1 LGIPAEISA
10 HERAHRLDSLVLGLD
25 PGAVG
30 GRRRCPHALRAE
42 RGRGAAGDDLAWIQA
57 EHERVQAM
65 RSLMSGDLR
74 WDPEPIPDVRVP
86 AGRLRVEGTSLDA
99 ASLLSF
105 AILLRSSRRTIAAL
119 RDDKR
124 PAIARAVLDGFIP
137 RLLSAQPVE
146 RAIEKAVSEDGEIRD
161 DASSTLRRL
170 RRELRSAEESL
181 LGVLENAMR
190 SLAPHQQV
198 ADMSVTIRNGR
209 YVIPVRRDAR
219 NVIRGLVH
227 DTSATGATLF
237 VEPPAAIEAGNRI
250 RGLQGEELREIDKIL
265 RELTERVRPLAAQ
278 IVSALDA
285 LVELDSLYARARF
298 AAEFECAA
306 AEIAA
311 ESEGF
316 SIVAGRH
323 PLLLAQRIDV
333 VPFNLEMEP
342 SERTLLLSGPN
353 TGGKTVLLKA
363 VGLFSAM
370 VQSGIPAPV
379 AAGSRV
385 ALFDD
390 LFADIGDEQSIAA
403 SLSTFS
409 AHVKNLAEILRG
421 ATPRSLVLIDELGS
435 GTDPME
441 GAALGG
447 AILEELTRRGTF
459 TLATTHLGA
468 LKELATSVPG
478 VVNASL
484 EFDAARLAPTYR
496 LVKGIPGRSYGLS
509 IARRLDLPGN
519 VLDAAEERLPK
530 GERDTNAL
538 LTELQERDAKLAERD
553 RETQEI
559 AAEARERLANVAA
572 RERLVRERERE
583 LEKESR
589 SAARKHLL
597 DARAAVEETIRE
609 LRATSAAAVED
620 AARLA
625 RRNIEQLAGQEA
637 AAIEMLASEDA
648 GGEAQPGRPA
658 GAPEPGDLVELG
670 TFAGRTA
677 KLLELREDEAVVALG
692 SIKLNVPRESIR
704 RAAIQL
710 VAGEKVPL
718 RGEIPEVHASTDVDL
733 RGLRASEVEE
743 VVMQAVDSAVLAD
756 LKVLRIIHGK
766 GTGALRERVNEM
778 LKKEPRVSGFRLG
791 AWNEGGTGVTIAELA

>member
-1 LGIPAEISA
+1 MNLHGLSVVEFPAVLEVVAGRASSMLGADRV
-10 HERAHRLDSLVLGLD
+10 RASSPSTDRT
-25 PGAVG
+25 
-30 GRRRCPHALRAE
+30 
-42 RGRGAAGDDLAWIQA
+42 WIQA

-65 RSLMSGDLR
+65 RSLMTGEPR
-74 WDPEPIPDVRVP
+74 WDPEPIPDVRVA

-99 ASLLSF
+99 ASLLSV
-105 AILLRSSRRTIAAL
+105 AILLRSSRRAMAAL

-124 PAIARAVLDGFIP
+124 PAIARAVLGGFVA
-137 RLLSAQPVE
+137 RLVSAQPVE
-146 RAIEKAVSEDGEIRD
+146 SAIEKAVSEDGEIRD
-161 DASSTLRRL
+161 DASPTLRRI
-170 RRELRSAEESL
+170 RRELRAAEEGL
-181 LGVLENAMR
+181 LGVLESAMR

-250 RGLQGEELREIDKIL
+250 RELQGEELREIDKIL

-278 IVSALDA
+278 IASALDA

-298 AAEFECAA
+298 AAEFECAV

-333 VPFNLEMEP
+333 VPFSLTIEP
-342 SERTLLLSGPN
+342 DERTLLLSGPN

-363 VGLFSAM
+363 MGLFSAM

-379 AAGSRV
+379 ADGSRV

-459 TLATTHLGA
+459 TLTTTHLGA

-509 IARRLDLPGN
+509 IARRLNLPAN

-538 LTELQERDAKLAERD
+538 LAELQERDAKLAVRD
-553 RETQEI
+553 RETQDI
-559 AAEARERLANVAA
+559 AAEARERLANVTA
-572 RERLVRERERE
+572 REQRVRERERE
-583 LEKESR
+583 IEKESR
-589 SAARKHLL
+589 STARKHLL

-625 RRNIEQLAGQEA
+625 RRNIEQLAGEEA
-637 AAIEMLASEDA
+637 AALERLASEDA
-648 GGEAQPGRPA
+648 GGGAQPGRPA
-658 GAPEPGDLVELG
+658 GTPEPGDLVELD

-710 VAGEKVPL
+710 VASEKVPM
-718 RGEIPEVHASTDVDL
+718 RGDIPEVHASTEVDL
-733 RGLRASEVEE
+733 RGLRANEVEE

-778 LKKEPRVSGFRLG
+778 LKKEPRVAGFRLG
-791 AWNEGGTGVTIAELA
+791 AWNEGGAGVTIAELA

>member
-1 LGIPAEISA
+1 MNL
-10 HERAHRLDSLVLGLD
+10 
-25 PGAVG
+25 
-30 GRRRCPHALRAE
+30 HALSVVEFPAVLEVVAGRASSTLGA
-42 RGRGAAGDDLAWIQA
+42 GRVRSALPSADHDWINA

-65 RSLMSGDLR
+65 RTLATGEAR
-74 WDPEPIPDVRVP
+74 WDPEPIPDVRSSTE
-86 AGRLRVEGTSLDA
+86 RLRVPGTSLEA
-99 ASLLSF
+99 GSLLSL

-124 PAIARAVLDGFIP
+124 PAVARALLSGFTD
-137 RLLSAQPVE
+137 RLVSAQP
-146 RAIEKAVSEDGEIRD
+146 AEKAVEKAIAEDGEVRD
-161 DASSTLRRL
+161 DASPMLRRV

-181 LGVLENAMR
+181 FGVLENAMR
-190 SLAPHQQV
+190 TLAPHQQV
-198 ADMSVTIRNGR
+198 PDMSVTIRNGR

-227 DTSATGATLF
+227 DTSSTGATLF

-250 RGLQGEELREIDKIL
+250 RELRGEDLREIDRIL
-265 RELTERVRPLAAQ
+265 RELTEHMRPLGGA
-278 IVSALDA
+278 IDSALEA

-298 AAEFECAA
+298 GADFECAIPA
-306 AEIAA
+306 IAG

-316 SIVAGRH
+316 SIRAGRH
-323 PLLLAQRIDV
+323 PLLLAQQIDV
-333 VPFNLEMEP
+333 VPFDLEM
-342 SERTLLLSGPN
+342 SGDERTLLLSGPN

-363 VGLFSAM
+363 IGLFSAM
-370 VQSGIPAPV
+370 VQAGIPAPV
-379 AAGSRV
+379 GAGSRV
-385 ALFDD
+385 AVFDD

-409 AHVKNLAEILRG
+409 AHVRNLAEILRA
-421 ATPRSLVLIDELGS
+421 ATARSLVLIDELGS

-509 IARRLDLPGN
+509 IARRLNLPAN

-530 GERDTNAL
+530 GERDSNAL
-538 LTELQERDAKLAERD
+538 LTELQERDARLAD
-553 RETQEI
+553 RERESAEI
-559 AAEARERLANVAA
+559 AAETSERAAKVAERERK
-572 RERLVRERERE
+572 VRERERDAE
-583 LEKESR
+583 RESR
-589 SAARKHLL
+589 NAARKHLL
-597 DARAAVEETIRE
+597 DARAAIEETIRA
-609 LRATSAAAVED
+609 LKTTSAAAVED
-620 AARLA
+620 AARNA
-625 RRNIEQLAGQEA
+625 RRNIEQLASDEA
-637 AAIEMLASEDA
+637 AALERLDEDRDSLDSQAGKAIEE
-648 GGEAQPGRPA
+648 PR
-658 GAPEPGDLVELG
+658 PGDIVELG
-670 TFAGRTA
+670 SFGGRAA
-677 KLLELREDEAVVALG
+677 KLLELRDDEAVVTLG
-692 SIKLNVPRESIR
+692 SIKMNVPRESIR
-704 RAAIQL
+704 RAPMQL
-710 VAGEKVPL
+710 VPPGKVAL
-718 RGEIPEVHASTDVDL
+718 RGDIPEMHASTEVDL

-743 VVMQAVDSAVLAD
+743 IVMQAVDSAVLAD

-778 LKKEPRVSGFRLG
+778 LQKEPRVTSYRLG
-791 AWNEGGTGVTIAELA
+791 AWNEGGAGVTIAELA

>member
-1 LGIPAEISA
+1 MNLHGLSVVEFPAVLEVVAGRASSSMGS
-10 HERAHRLDSLVLGLD
+10 ERV
-25 PGAVG
+25 
-30 GRRRCPHALRAE
+30 RASSPS
-42 RGRGAAGDDLAWIQA
+42 GDRAWINA

-65 RSLMSGDLR
+65 RAMLAGELR
-74 WDPEPIPDVRVP
+74 WDPEPIPDVRG
-86 AGRLRVEGTSLDA
+86 AAERLRVAGTSLEA
-99 ASLLSF
+99 QSLLSL
-105 AILLRSSRRTIAAL
+105 AILLRSSRRTMAAL
-119 RDDKR
+119 KDDKR
-124 PAIARAVLDGFIP
+124 PAIARAVLGKFNA
-137 RLLSAQPVE
+137 RLISAQPEESAV
-146 RAIEKAVSEDGEIRD
+146 EKAISEDGEVRD
-161 DASSTLRRL
+161 DASPALRRI

-181 LGVLENAMR
+181 FGVLENAMR

-250 RGLQGEELREIDKIL
+250 RELQGEELREIDRIL
-265 RELTERVRPLAAQ
+265 RELTERVRPLGPAVAD
-278 IVSALDA
+278 ALDA

-298 AAEFECAA
+298 SAEFGCAI

-316 SIVAGRH
+316 AIVQGRH
-323 PLLLAQRIDV
+323 PLLLAQRLDV
-333 VPFNLEMEP
+333 VPFDLEMAPDEK
-342 SERTLLLSGPN
+342 TLLLSGPN

-363 VGLFSAM
+363 IGLFSAM
-370 VQSGIPAPV
+370 VQAGIPAPV

-421 ATPRSLVLIDELGS
+421 ATARSLVLIDELGS

-484 EFDAARLAPTYR
+484 EFDAALLAPTYR

-509 IARRLDLPGN
+509 IARRLNLPAS
-519 VLDAAEERLPK
+519 VLDAAEERLPRA
-530 GERDTNAL
+530 ERDTNAL
-538 LTELQERDAKLAERD
+538 LAELQERDAKLAERD
-553 RETQEI
+553 RETQEM
-559 AAEARERLANVAA
+559 AEEARERLANLAA
-572 RERLVRERERE
+572 REKRVREREVAVER
-583 LEKESR
+583 ESR

-597 DARAAVEETIRE
+597 DARAAVEDTIRE
-609 LRATSAAAVED
+609 LKATSVAAVED

-625 RRNIEQLAGQEA
+625 RRNIEQLAGDEA
-637 AAIEMLASEDA
+637 AALEKLDESEASPEGA
-648 GGEAQPGRPA
+648 RGRPA
-658 GAPEPGDLVELG
+658 EAAAPGDMVELD
-670 TFAGRTA
+670 TFGGRTA
-677 KLLELREDEAVVALG
+677 RLLELRDDDAVVALG
-692 SIKLNVPRESIR
+692 SIKLNVPRGSIR

-710 VAGEKVPL
+710 VPAEKVPI
-718 RGEIPEVHASTDVDL
+718 RGDIPEVHASTEVDL

-766 GTGALRERVNEM
+766 GTGALRERVDEM
-778 LKKEPRVSGFRLG
+778 LRKEPRVSGFRLG
-791 AWNEGGTGVTIAELA
+791 AWNEGGAGVTIAELA

>member
-1 LGIPAEISA
+1 VNLHGLSVVEFPAVLDVVAGRASSALG
-10 HERAHRLDSLVLGLD
+10 
-25 PGAVG
+25 
-30 GRRRCPHALRAE
+30 AE
-42 RGRGAAGDDLAWIQA
+42 RVRASSPSADRAWIQG

-86 AGRLRVEGTSLDA
+86 VGRLRVEGTLLAA

-146 RAIEKAVSEDGEIRD
+146 SAIEKAVSEDGEIKD
-161 DASSTLRRL
+161 DASPTLRRL

-227 DTSATGATLF
+227 DTSATGGTLF

-250 RGLQGEELREIDKIL
+250 RELQGEELREIDKIL

-278 IVSALDA
+278 IASALDA

-298 AAEFECAA
+298 ATEFECAA
-306 AEIAA
+306 AEIAG
-311 ESEGF
+311 EGDGF
-316 SIVAGRH
+316 ALVAGRH

-342 SERTLLLSGPN
+342 AERTLLLSGPN

-370 VQSGIPAPV
+370 VQSGVPAPV

-385 ALFDD
+385 PLFDD

-435 GTDPME
+435 GTDPLE

-553 RETQEI
+553 RETAEI

-572 RERLVRERERE
+572 RERRVRERERE
-583 LEKESR
+583 AEKESR
-589 SAARKHLL
+589 SAARRHLL
-597 DARAAVEETIRE
+597 EARAAVEDTIRE
-609 LRATSAAAVED
+609 LRATSDATLED

-625 RRNIEQLAGQEA
+625 RRTIEQLAGEEA
-637 AAIEMLASEDA
+637 AALERLTDESAA
-648 GGEAQPGRPA
+648 GDVQRSKPA
-658 GAPEPGDLVELG
+658 GTPEPGDLVELD

-692 SIKLNVPRESIR
+692 SIKLNVPRGSIR

-710 VAGEKVPL
+710 VASEKVPL
-718 RGEIPEVHASTDVDL
+718 RGDIPEVHASTEVDL

-778 LKKEPRVSGFRLG
+778 LKKEPRVAGFRLG

>member
-1 LGIPAEISA
+1 MNLHGLSVVEFPAVLEVVAGRASSALG
-10 HERAHRLDSLVLGLD
+10 
-25 PGAVG
+25 
-30 GRRRCPHALRAE
+30 AE
-42 RGRGAAGDDLAWIQA
+42 RVRESSPSADRDWIQA

-65 RSLMSGDLR
+65 RSLMTGELR

-86 AGRLRVEGTSLDA
+86 AERLRVTGTSLDA
-99 ASLLSF
+99 ASLLSV
-105 AILLRSSRRTIAAL
+105 AILLRSSRRTMAAL

-124 PAIARAVLDGFIP
+124 PAIASAVLGGFVA
-137 RLLSAQPVE
+137 RLVSAQSVE
-146 RAIEKAVSEDGEIRD
+146 SAIEKAISEDGEIRD
-161 DASSTLRRL
+161 DASTTLRRL

-181 LGVLENAMR
+181 LGVLESAMR

-198 ADMSVTIRNGR
+198 PDMSVTIRNGR

-250 RGLQGEELREIDKIL
+250 RELQGEELREIDRIL
-265 RELTERVRPLAAQ
+265 RDLTERVRPLAAQ
-278 IVSALDA
+278 IASALDA

-298 AAEFECAA
+298 AAEFECAV

-333 VPFNLEMEP
+333 VPFDLEMEP
-342 SERTLLLSGPN
+342 DERTLLLSGPN

-379 AAGSRV
+379 ADGSRV

-459 TLATTHLGA
+459 TLTTTHLGA

-509 IARRLDLPGN
+509 IARRLNLPAN

-572 RERLVRERERE
+572 REGRVRERERE
-583 LEKESR
+583 IEKESR

-625 RRNIEQLAGQEA
+625 RRNIEQLAGEEA
-637 AAIEMLASEDA
+637 AALDRLASEDA
-648 GGEAQPGRPA
+648 GGEARPGRPA
-658 GAPEPGDLVELG
+658 GAPEVGDLVELD

-677 KLLELREDEAVVALG
+677 RLLELREDEAVVALG

-710 VAGEKVPL
+710 VASEKLPV
-718 RGEIPEVHASTDVDL
+718 RGDIPEVHASTEVDL
-733 RGLRASEVEE
+733 RGLRANEVEE

>member
-1 LGIPAEISA
+1 
-10 HERAHRLDSLVLGLD
+10 
-25 PGAVG
+25 
-30 GRRRCPHALRAE
+30 
-42 RGRGAAGDDLAWIQA
+42 
-57 EHERVQAM
+57 
-65 RSLMSGDLR
+65 
-74 WDPEPIPDVRVP
+74 
-86 AGRLRVEGTSLDA
+86 
-99 ASLLSF
+99 
-105 AILLRSSRRTIAAL
+105 
-119 RDDKR
+119 
-124 PAIARAVLDGFIP
+124 
-137 RLLSAQPVE
+137 
-146 RAIEKAVSEDGEIRD
+146 
-161 DASSTLRRL
+161 
-170 RRELRSAEESL
+170 
-181 LGVLENAMR
+181 
-190 SLAPHQQV
+190 
-198 ADMSVTIRNGR
+198 
-209 YVIPVRRDAR
+209 
-219 NVIRGLVH
+219 
-227 DTSATGATLF
+227 
-237 VEPPAAIEAGNRI
+237 
-250 RGLQGEELREIDKIL
+250 EIDKIL

-278 IVSALDA
+278 VVSALDA

-298 AAEFECAA
+298 AAEFDCAA
-306 AEIAA
+306 AEIAG

-342 SERTLLLSGPN
+342 DERTLLLSGPN

-379 AAGSRV
+379 ADGSRV

-553 RETQEI
+553 AETAEI

-572 RERLVRERERE
+572 REGRVRERERE
-583 LEKESR
+583 IEKESR

-625 RRNIEQLAGQEA
+625 RRNIEQLAGEEA
-637 AAIEMLASEDA
+637 AALERLASEGA
-648 GGEAQPGRPA
+648 GGDARPGRPA
-658 GAPEPGDLVELG
+658 SAPEPGDLVELD

-677 KLLELREDEAVVALG
+677 KLLELREDEALVALG
-692 SIKLNVPRESIR
+692 SIK
-704 RAAIQL
+704 
-710 VAGEKVPL
+710 
-718 RGEIPEVHASTDVDL
+718 
-733 RGLRASEVEE
+733 
-743 VVMQAVDSAVLAD
+743 
-756 LKVLRIIHGK
+756 
-766 GTGALRERVNEM
+766 
-778 LKKEPRVSGFRLG
+778 
-791 AWNEGGTGVTIAELA
+791 

>member
-1 LGIPAEISA
+1 NLHGLSVVEFPAVLEVVAGRASSALGADRVRSSSPSA
-10 HERAHRLDSLVLGLD
+10 DRS
-25 PGAVG
+25 
-30 GRRRCPHALRAE
+30 
-42 RGRGAAGDDLAWIQA
+42 WIHA

-65 RSLMSGDLR
+65 RALMTGEVR

-86 AGRLRVEGTSLDA
+86 ADRLRVAGTSLEA
-99 ASLLSF
+99 SSLL
-105 AILLRSSRRTIAAL
+105 ALATLLRSSRRTIGAL
-119 RDDKR
+119 RDEKR
-124 PAIARAVLDGFIP
+124 SAIARAVLGGFGR
-137 RLLSAQPVE
+137 RLVSAQPVE
-146 RAIEKAVSEDGEIRD
+146 SSIGKAISEDGEVRD
-161 DASSTLRRL
+161 DASPTLRRV

-181 LGVLENAMR
+181 FGVLENAMR
-190 SLAPHQQV
+190 TLAPHHQV

-219 NVIRGLVH
+219 HVIRGLVH

-250 RGLQGEELREIDKIL
+250 RELQGEELREIDRIL
-265 RELTERVRPLAAQ
+265 RELTERVRPLAAE
-278 IVSALDA
+278 IASALDA

-298 AAEFECAA
+298 AAEFECAL

-323 PLLLAQRIDV
+323 PLLLAQRIEV
-333 VPFNLEMEP
+333 VPFDLEMAGD
-342 SERTLLLSGPN
+342 ERTLLLSGPN

-363 VGLFSAM
+363 IGLFSAM
-370 VQSGIPAPV
+370 VQAGIPAPV
-379 AAGSRV
+379 GTGSRV

-421 ATPRSLVLIDELGS
+421 ATARSLVLIDELGS

-468 LKELATSVPG
+468 LKELATSVPA

-509 IARRLDLPGN
+509 IARRLNLPAN

-553 RETQEI
+553 RETAEL
-559 AAEARERLANVAA
+559 AAETRERLANVAA
-572 RERLVRERERE
+572 REQRVRERERE
-583 LEKESR
+583 VEKESR

-597 DARAAVEETIRE
+597 DARSAVEETIRE
-609 LRATSAAAVED
+609 LRSSSAAAVED

-625 RRNIEQLAGQEA
+625 RRNIEQLAGEEA
-637 AAIEMLASEDA
+637 AALEKLDEDDVSNEVQR
-648 GGEAQPGRPA
+648 GKPA
-658 GAPEPGDLVELG
+658 GAAVPGDLVELD
-670 TFAGRTA
+670 TFGGRTA
-677 KLLELREDEAVVALG
+677 KLLELRDDEAVVALG
-692 SIKLNVPRESIR
+692 SIKLNVPRASIR

-710 VAGEKVPL
+710 VAAERVPV
-718 RGEIPEVHASTDVDL
+718 RGDIPEVHAATEVDL
-733 RGLRASEVEE
+733 RGLRANEVEE

-778 LKKEPRVSGFRLG
+778 LRKEPRVSSFRLG
-791 AWNEGGTGVTIAELA
+791 AWNEGGAGVTIAELA

>member
-1 LGIPAEISA
+1 MNVHGLSVVEFPAVLEVVAGRASSELGADRI
-10 HERAHRLDSLVLGLD
+10 RASSPSVDR
-25 PGAVG
+25 
-30 GRRRCPHALRAE
+30 
-42 RGRGAAGDDLAWIQA
+42 AWIHA

-65 RSLMSGDLR
+65 RSMLTGEAG
-74 WDPEPIPDVRVP
+74 WDPEPIPDVRLS
-86 AGRLRVEGTSLDA
+86 AERLRVEGTSLDA
-99 ASLLSF
+99 AALLAI
-105 AILLRSSRRTIAAL
+105 AILLRSSRRTATAL
-119 RDDKR
+119 RDEKR
-124 PAIARAVLDGFIP
+124 PGIARAVLRGFGA
-137 RLLSAQPVE
+137 RLVSAQPVE
-146 RAIEKAVSEDGEIRD
+146 SAIEKAISEDCEVRD
-161 DASSTLRRL
+161 DASPTLRRV

-181 LGVLENAMR
+181 FGVLENAMR

-198 ADMSVTIRNGR
+198 SDMSVTIRNGR

-250 RGLQGEELREIDKIL
+250 RELQGEELREIDRIL
-265 RELTERVRPLAAQ
+265 RELTERVRPHAIELATA
-278 IVSALDA
+278 IDA

-298 AAEFECAA
+298 AAVFDCAV
-306 AEIAA
+306 AEIAE

-316 SIVAGRH
+316 TIVGGRH
-323 PLLLAQRIDV
+323 PLLLAQRMEV
-333 VPFNLEMEP
+333 VPFDLDMAG

-370 VQSGIPAPV
+370 VQAGIPAPV
-379 AAGSRV
+379 APGSRV

-421 ATPRSLVLIDELGS
+421 ATNRSLVLIDELGS

-447 AILEELTRRGTF
+447 AILEELTGRGTF

-509 IARRLDLPGN
+509 IARRLNLPAN
-519 VLDAAEERLPK
+519 VLDAAEERLPRS
-530 GERDTNAL
+530 ERDTNAL
-538 LTELQERDAKLAERD
+538 LAELQERDAKLAERD
-553 RETQEI
+553 RET
-559 AAEARERLANVAA
+559 AELAVETRERLANVTA
-572 RERLVRERERE
+572 REQRVRDREREV
-583 LEKESR
+583 EKESR

-609 LRATSAAAVED
+609 LKAASASAVED

-625 RRNIEQLAGQEA
+625 RRNIEQLAGEEA
-637 AAIEMLASEDA
+637 SALDKLEHAEPEGERRRGGAAGVAA
-648 GGEAQPGRPA
+648 
-658 GAPEPGDLVELG
+658 PGDLVELD
-670 TFAGRTA
+670 TFGGRTA
-677 KLLELREDEAVVALG
+677 KLLELRDDEAVVALG
-692 SIKLNVPRESIR
+692 SIKLNVPVASIR

-710 VAGEKVPL
+710 VATGKVPI
-718 RGEIPEVHASTDVDL
+718 RGDIPEVHASTEVDL

-766 GTGALRERVNEM
+766 GTGALRERVSEM
-778 LKKEPRVSGFRLG
+778 LRKEPRVTTFRLG
-791 AWNEGGTGVTIAELA
+791 AWNEGGAGVTIAELA

>member
-1 LGIPAEISA
+1 MNLHGLSVVEFPAVLEVVAGRAATALGAD
-10 HERAHRLDSLVLGLD
+10 RV
-25 PGAVG
+25 
-30 GRRRCPHALRAE
+30 
-42 RGRGAAGDDLAWIQA
+42 RGASPSSDRAWIHA

-65 RSLMSGDLR
+65 RSLLTGEGG
-74 WDPEPIPDVRVP
+74 WDPEPIPDIRVS
-86 AGRLRVEGTSLDA
+86 AERLGVQGTSLDA
-99 ASLLSF
+99 ASLL
-105 AILLRSSRRTIAAL
+105 AIAVLLRSSRRTAAAL
-119 RDDKR
+119 KDEKR
-124 PAIARAVLDGFIP
+124 PAIARAVLRGFGA
-137 RLLSAQPVE
+137 RLVSAQPVE
-146 RAIEKAVSEDGEIRD
+146 SSIEKAISDDGEIRD
-161 DASSTLRRL
+161 DASPTLRRI

-181 LGVLENAMR
+181 FGVLENAMR
-190 SLAPHQQV
+190 SLSPQQQV

-250 RGLQGEELREIDKIL
+250 RELQGEELREIDKIL
-265 RELTERVRPLAAQ
+265 RELTERVRPLAAELAL
-278 IVSALDA
+278 SLDA
-285 LVELDSLYARARF
+285 LIELDSLYARARF
-298 AAEFECAA
+298 AGEFECAI
-306 AEIAA
+306 AEIA
-311 ESEGF
+311 EEGEGF
-316 SIVAGRH
+316 AIVAGRH

-333 VPFNLEMEP
+333 VPFDLEMAGNEK
-342 SERTLLLSGPN
+342 TLLLSGPN

-363 VGLFSAM
+363 IGLFSAM

-421 ATPRSLVLIDELGS
+421 ATSRSLVLIDELGS

-484 EFDAARLAPTYR
+484 EFDSARLAPTYR

-509 IARRLDLPGN
+509 IARRLNLPAN
-519 VLDAAEERLPK
+519 VLDAAEERLPRS
-530 GERDTNAL
+530 ERDTNAL
-538 LTELQERDAKLAERD
+538 LAELQERDAKLAERD
-553 RETQEI
+553 RETAEI

-572 RERLVRERERE
+572 REARVRERERE
-583 LEKESR
+583 VEKESR
-589 SAARKHLL
+589 SAARRHLL
-597 DARAAVEETIRE
+597 DARAAVEETIRD
-609 LRATSAAAVED
+609 LKAASSAAVED

-625 RRNIEQLAGQEA
+625 RRNIEQLAGEEA
-637 AAIEMLASEDA
+637 AALDRLEAEDA
-648 GGEAQPGRPA
+648 GVESSAATPA
-658 GAPEPGDLVELG
+658 GAASPGDLVELE
-670 TFAGRTA
+670 TFGGRTA
-677 KLLELREDEAVVALG
+677 KLLELRDDDAVVALG
-692 SIKLNVPRESIR
+692 SIKLNVPRGRIR
-704 RAAIQL
+704 KAAIQL
-710 VAGEKVPL
+710 VPVEKVPI
-718 RGEIPEVHASTDVDL
+718 RGDIPEVHASTEVDL

-778 LKKEPRVSGFRLG
+778 LRKEPRVSSFRLG
-791 AWNEGGTGVTIAELA
+791 AWNEGGAGVTIAELA

>member
-1 LGIPAEISA
+1 MNLHGLAVVEFPAVLEVVAGRASSSLGADRIRSSA
-10 HERAHRLDSLVLGLD
+10 PSAD
-25 PGAVG
+25 
-30 GRRRCPHALRAE
+30 
-42 RGRGAAGDDLAWIQA
+42 RGWIQA

-65 RSLMSGDLR
+65 RSMMTGEVR
-74 WDPEPIPDVRVP
+74 WDTEPIPNVS
-86 AGRLRVEGTSLDA
+86 ASLERLRVEGTSLEA
-99 ASLLSF
+99 SSLL
-105 AILLRSSRRTIAAL
+105 ALAVLLRSSRRTTTAL
-119 RDDKR
+119 RDEKR
-124 PAIARAVLDGFIP
+124 PAIARAVLRGFIA
-137 RLLSAQPVE
+137 RLVSAQPVE
-146 RAIEKAVSEDGEIRD
+146 AAIEKAISEDGEVRD
-161 DASSTLRRL
+161 DASPSLRRI

-181 LGVLENAMR
+181 FGVLENAMR
-190 SLAPHQQV
+190 SLAPSQQV
-198 ADMSVTIRNGR
+198 ADMSVTVRNGR

-219 NVIRGLVH
+219 NAIRGLVH

-250 RGLQGEELREIDKIL
+250 RELQGEELREIDRIL
-265 RELTERVRPLAAQ
+265 RELTELVRPLAAA
-278 IVSALDA
+278 IASALDA

-298 AAEFECAA
+298 ASEFECAVA
-306 AEIAA
+306 DIAA
-311 ESEGF
+311 EAEGF
-316 SIVAGRH
+316 SILGGRH
-323 PLLLAQRIDV
+323 PLLLAQRIEV
-333 VPFNLEMEP
+333 VPFNLEMAAD
-342 SERTLLLSGPN
+342 ERTLLLSGPN

-363 VGLFSAM
+363 IGLFSAM

-379 AAGSRV
+379 ATGSRV

-421 ATPRSLVLIDELGS
+421 ATERSLVLIDELGS

-468 LKELATSVPG
+468 LKDLATSVPG

-496 LVKGIPGRSYGLS
+496 LVKGIPGRSYGIS
-509 IARRLDLPGN
+509 IARRLNLPAN

-553 RETQEI
+553 RETQEL
-559 AAEARERLANVAA
+559 AAEARERLANVTA
-572 RERLVRERERE
+572 REQRVRERERE

-597 DARAAVEETIRE
+597 DARAAVEETIRG
-609 LRATSAAAVED
+609 LREASAAAVDD
-620 AARLA
+620 AARVA
-625 RRNIEQLAGQEA
+625 RRNIEQLAGDEA
-637 AAIEMLASEDA
+637 AALERLDAEIPRERARGASHELPQA
-648 GGEAQPGRPA
+648 G
-658 GAPEPGDLVELG
+658 DMVELD
-670 TFAGRTA
+670 TFGGRTA
-677 KLLELREDEAVVALG
+677 KLLELRDDDAVVALG
-692 SIKLNVPRESIR
+692 SIKLNVPRGSIR
-704 RAAIQL
+704 KASIQL
-710 VAGEKVPL
+710 VPAEKVPV
-718 RGEIPEVHASTDVDL
+718 RGDIPEVHASTEVDL

-778 LKKEPRVSGFRLG
+778 LKKEPRVSSYRLG
-791 AWNEGGTGVTIAELA
+791 AWNEGGAGVTIAELA

>member
-1 LGIPAEISA
+1 MNLHGLAVVEFPAVLEVVAGRASSALGADRVRASSPSA
-10 HERAHRLDSLVLGLD
+10 DRT
-25 PGAVG
+25 
-30 GRRRCPHALRAE
+30 
-42 RGRGAAGDDLAWIQA
+42 WIRA

-65 RSLMSGDLR
+65 RSLATGDVR
-74 WDPEPIPDVRVP
+74 WDPEPIPDVTTS
-86 AGRLRVEGTSLDA
+86 AARLQVAGTSLEA
-99 ASLLSF
+99 QSLLGL
-105 AILLRSSRRTIAAL
+105 AVLLRSSRRTIGAL
-119 RDDKR
+119 RDEKR
-124 PAIARAVLDGFIP
+124 PAIARAVLAGFGA
-137 RLLSAQPVE
+137 RLVSAQPVE
-146 RAIEKAVSEDGEIRD
+146 SAVEKAISEDGEIRD
-161 DASSTLRRL
+161 DASPTLRRV

-181 LGVLENAMR
+181 FGVLEKAMR

-219 NVIRGLVH
+219 NVVGGLVH

-250 RGLQGEELREIDKIL
+250 RELQGEELREIDQIL
-265 RELTERVRPLAAQ
+265 RGLTELVRPLADGIA
-278 IVSALDA
+278 SALDA
-285 LVELDSLYARARF
+285 LVELDSLYGRARF
-298 AAEFECAA
+298 ATEFECAA
-306 AEIAA
+306 ADLANEN
-311 ESEGF
+311 EGF

-323 PLLLAQRIDV
+323 PLLLAQRIEV
-333 VPFNLEMEP
+333 VPFSLEMTGNEH
-342 SERTLLLSGPN
+342 TLLLSGPN

-363 VGLFSAM
+363 IGLFSAM
-370 VQSGIPAPV
+370 VQAGIAAPV
-379 AAGSRV
+379 GPGSRIGV
-385 ALFDD
+385 FDD

-421 ATPRSLVLIDELGS
+421 ATERSLVLIDELGS

-468 LKELATSVPG
+468 LKDLATTVPG

-509 IARRLDLPGN
+509 IARRLNLPAN

-538 LTELQERDAKLAERD
+538 LTELQERDAKLAARD
-553 RETQEI
+553 AETGEL
-559 AAEARERLANVAA
+559 AAETRERLANVLE
-572 RERLVRERERE
+572 RERRVRERERDME
-583 LEKESR
+583 RESR

-597 DARAAVEETIRE
+597 DARNAVEETIRE
-609 LRATSAAAVED
+609 LRATSTAAVED

-625 RRNIEQLAGQEA
+625 RRNIEQLAGDEA
-637 AAIEMLASEDA
+637 AALEMLEEDVVSPSSTRDREIA
-648 GGEAQPGRPA
+648 AA
-658 GAPEPGDLVELG
+658 VPGDLVELE
-670 TFAGRTA
+670 TFGGRSA
-677 KLLELREDEAVVALG
+677 KLLELRDDDAVVALG
-692 SIKLNVPRESIR
+692 SIKLNVPRASIR
-704 RAAIQL
+704 KAAIQL
-710 VAGEKVPL
+710 VAAEKVAV
-718 RGEIPEVHASTDVDL
+718 RGDIPEVHAATEIDL
-733 RGLRASEVEE
+733 RGLRASEIEE

-778 LKKEPRVSGFRLG
+778 LKKEPRVSSYRLG
-791 AWNEGGTGVTIAELA
+791 AWNEGGAGVTIAELA

>member
-1 LGIPAEISA
+1 MNLHGLAVVEFPAVLEVVAGRASSALGADRIRGSSPSA
-10 HERAHRLDSLVLGLD
+10 DRT
-25 PGAVG
+25 
-30 GRRRCPHALRAE
+30 
-42 RGRGAAGDDLAWIQA
+42 WIRA
-57 EHERVQAM
+57 EHEREQAM
-65 RSLMSGDLR
+65 RSLATGDVR
-74 WDPEPIPDVRVP
+74 WDPEPIPDVTTS
-86 AGRLRVEGTSLDA
+86 AARLQVAGTSLEA
-99 ASLLSF
+99 QSLLGL
-105 AILLRSSRRTIAAL
+105 AVLLRSSRRTIGAL
-119 RDDKR
+119 RDEKR
-124 PAIARAVLDGFIP
+124 PPIARAVLAGFGA
-137 RLLSAQPVE
+137 RLVSAHPVE
-146 RAIEKAVSEDGEIRD
+146 SAVEKAISEDGEIRD
-161 DASSTLRRL
+161 DASPTLRRV

-181 LGVLENAMR
+181 FGVLEKAMR

-219 NVIRGLVH
+219 NVVGGLVH

-250 RGLQGEELREIDKIL
+250 RELQGEELREIDQIL
-265 RELTERVRPLAAQ
+265 RGLTELVRPLADGIA
-278 IVSALDA
+278 SALDA
-285 LVELDSLYARARF
+285 LVELDSLYGRARF
-298 AAEFECAA
+298 ATEFECAA
-306 AEIAA
+306 ADLAN

-323 PLLLAQRIDV
+323 PLLLAQRIEV
-333 VPFNLEMEP
+333 VPFSLEMTG

-363 VGLFSAM
+363 IGLFSAM
-370 VQSGIPAPV
+370 VQAGIAAPV
-379 AAGSRV
+379 GAGSRIGV
-385 ALFDD
+385 FDD

-421 ATPRSLVLIDELGS
+421 ATERSLVLIDELGS

-468 LKELATSVPG
+468 LKDLATTVPG

-509 IARRLDLPGN
+509 IARRLNLPAN

-538 LTELQERDAKLAERD
+538 LTELQERDAKLAARD
-553 RETQEI
+553 AETGEL
-559 AAEARERLANVAA
+559 AAETRERLANVLE
-572 RERLVRERERE
+572 RERRVRERERDME
-583 LEKESR
+583 RESR

-597 DARAAVEETIRE
+597 DARNAVEETIRE
-609 LRATSAAAVED
+609 LRATSTAAVED

-625 RRNIEQLAGQEA
+625 RRNIEQLAGDEA
-637 AAIEMLASEDA
+637 AALEMLEEDVVSPSSTRDREIA
-648 GGEAQPGRPA
+648 AA
-658 GAPEPGDLVELG
+658 VPGDLVELE
-670 TFAGRTA
+670 TFGGRSA
-677 KLLELREDEAVVALG
+677 KLLELRDDDAVVALG
-692 SIKLNVPRESIR
+692 SIKLNVPRASIR
-704 RAAIQL
+704 KAAIQL
-710 VAGEKVPL
+710 VAAGKVAV
-718 RGEIPEVHASTDVDL
+718 RGDIPEVHAATEIDL
-733 RGLRASEVEE
+733 RGLRASEIEE

-778 LKKEPRVSGFRLG
+778 LKKEPRVSTYRLG
-791 AWNEGGTGVTIAELA
+791 AWNEGGAGVTIAELA